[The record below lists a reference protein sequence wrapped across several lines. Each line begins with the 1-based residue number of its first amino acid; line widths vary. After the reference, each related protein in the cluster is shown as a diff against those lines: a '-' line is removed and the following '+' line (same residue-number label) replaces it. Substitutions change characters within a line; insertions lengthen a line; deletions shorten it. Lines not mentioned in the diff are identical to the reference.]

1 MELLW
6 SVFSRI
12 WTKHGDFQSKS
23 GKIRARKNPHTN
35 TLYTVRKI
43 VTFTKV
49 LHGKIYSDGARSV
62 GYKDMRRTCSQ
73 ENTNEIQTKQE
84 IIGLYDSMIST

>member
-1 MELLW
+1 M
-6 SVFSRI
+6 
-12 WTKHGDFQSKS
+12 
-23 GKIRARKNPHTN
+23 
-35 TLYTVRKI
+35 RKI

-49 LHGKIYSDGARSV
+49 LPGNIYSDGASSV

-84 IIGLYDSMIST
+84 IIWFYGLVLEYPSQCAVNAQSKARAHHFDRC